1 MGEPLRD
8 TRWQTRRMRLIER
21 AAELAALSDGVAAAR
36 SGSGRIVL
44 VAGEAGV
51 GKSALV

>member
-1 MGEPLRD
+1 
-8 TRWQTRRMRLIER
+8 MRLIER